1 MLTCPEPPR
10 SDRVGQRASHG
21 TVNRV
26 LYVSVAYHICKL
38 FWFQLLPEPDTGSS
52 RLEWLMSVGNILLF
66 RQVYLMWHNFIARK
80 YTLAHFSRCA
90 TFSIVL
96 VIVKKCCPWQ
106 TGQSAVWRW
115 PSPGLLAVCCFL
127 FVRQGST
134 CVVLSDLSFDMWK
147 RWPSNLQELTCFHLW
162 VLELWVVTL
171 PSPRFVVSYH
181 FSVFRQ
187 WHIANLSLPLKA
199 IFWFVTET
207 EELRS

>member
-1 MLTCPEPPR
+1 MLTRPEPLR
-10 SDRVGQRASHG
+10 SDRVRQRAFHS

-26 LYVSVAYHICKL
+26 LYVSVAYHFGKL

-52 RLEWLMSVGNILLF
+52 RLEWLMSVENILLF

-115 PSPGLLAVCCFL
+115 PSPGLLAVCCF
-127 FVRQGST
+127 FVCKTRFHLCSSEWP
-134 CVVLSDLSFDMWK
+134 VMWYVEEVA
-147 RWPSNLQELTCFHLW
+147 LELTGTHL
-162 VLELWVVTL
+162 L
-171 PSPRFVVSYH
+171 PPLSAGIKDMGRDT
-181 FSVFRQ
+181 
-187 WHIANLSLPLKA
+187 ANSQ
-199 IFWFVTET
+199 VC
-207 EELRS
+207 S